1 MLNVVSFNNSKEA
14 KIQEKNKNKENE
26 KRIRKHLK

>member
-14 KIQEKNKNKENE
+14 KIQEKTKTKTKKKKKEYVN
-26 KRIRKHLK
+26 I